1 MKKTLVAA
9 AILGL
14 FAGSALAESSV
25 TLYGFVD
32 TGLVYQHIKN
42 PAGKSDNFSMESG
55 INETS
60 VWGLE
65 GKEEIGDIEV
75 SFKLES
81 AYLSDSGHKDDEDRL
96 FGEEA
101 QVSVSGR
108 YGTLTLGRVGAVG
121 SASGTYDTVFSI
133 GDAFDGGDYDVF
145 GMATSPVLDN
155 SLTYQSPELAGL
167 QLTLQASTKADS
179 GDKGGESTSEVDRY
193 LGGSLTYKA
202 GNLEAVAAYEYIN
215 WENSPAAD
223 RTIAKD
229 GQMVSI
235 GANYNF
241 EDVAKVFAMAQAF
254 KGWNDAAQQTY
265 RDLYS
270 GKGLHGFKGWDAHL
284 GAVFPVA
291 GGDLTAGLYYA
302 DAKAKF
308 SKSGKDVDAKYYGA
322 AARYAYPLSKRTSLY
337 CGLSYGQAELDHEKE
352 KVTTV
357 YSGITHMF

>member
-1 MKKTLVAA
+1 MKKSLIAA
-9 AILGL
+9 AVLGM

-25 TLYGFVD
+25 TLYGFAD
-32 TGLVYQHIKN
+32 TGLVYQHVKN
-42 PAGKSDNFSMESG
+42 SEGKTNNFSMESG

-65 GKEEIGDIEV
+65 GKEEIGDLEV

-81 AYLSDSGHKDDEDRL
+81 AYASDSGQKDDEDRL

-121 SASGTYDTVFSI
+121 SASGTYDTVFAI

-155 SLTYQSPELAGL
+155 SITYQSPEFAGF
-167 QLTLQASTKADS
+167 QLTLQHSTHADTVN
-179 GDKGGESTSEVDRY
+179 DKGNESTSQVDRY
-193 LGGSLTYKA
+193 FGGSLTYKA
-202 GNLEAVAAYEYIN
+202 GKLEAVGAYEYIN
-215 WENSPAAD
+215 WESSPAAD

-229 GQMVSI
+229 GHLVSL
-235 GANYNF
+235 GANYDF
-241 EDVAKVFAMAQAF
+241 DVARVFVMGQYF

-265 RDLYS
+265 RDTFS

-291 GGDLTAGLYYA
+291 GGDLTGAVYYS
-302 DAKAKF
+302 DATAEF
-308 SKSGKDVDAKYYGA
+308 SKSSNEVDAKYYGA
-322 AARYAYPLSKRTSLY
+322 AARYVYPLSKRTSVY

-357 YSGITHMF
+357 YTGITHQF